1 MICHIHLINDRFLT
15 IVQGIGCTKI
25 TKARNEG
32 SINGNSESRSYL
44 EKKLV
49 FCFGSYVASQM
60 LLPFGEEN
68 LLSTSEI
75 QQAQEV
81 GLYFT

>member
-1 MICHIHLINDRFLT
+1 MINDRFFT
-15 IVQGIGCTKI
+15 IIQGIGCTKI

-32 SINGNSESRSYL
+32 FINGNSESRSYL

>member
-1 MICHIHLINDRFLT
+1 MVLI
-15 IVQGIGCTKI
+15 QGIGCTKI
-25 TKARNEG
+25 TKAKTEG
-32 SINGNSESRSYL
+32 SRFGNVESRSYL

-68 LLSTSEI
+68 ILSLSELK
-75 QQAQEV
+75 QTQEV
-81 GLYFT
+81 KFYALFLVFYYIISIN